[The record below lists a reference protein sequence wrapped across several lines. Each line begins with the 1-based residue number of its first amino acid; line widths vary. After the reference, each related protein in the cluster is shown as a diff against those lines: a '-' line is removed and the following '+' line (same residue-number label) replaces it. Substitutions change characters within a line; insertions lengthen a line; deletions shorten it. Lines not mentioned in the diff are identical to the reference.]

1 MSNGYVMLAQNSL
14 HDYVLQACA
23 CAMSIH
29 ATNKDA
35 KVSIITNDS
44 VPEKYKQL
52 FDNIIDIP
60 WSDSASESKW
70 KVENRW
76 KIYHAS
82 PYEKTTVLDTD
93 MLVLQDISGW
103 QTFLDQYEFFITNKI
118 FDYRNNQITSDYY
131 RKAFTANNLPN
142 VYVGYH
148 YFRKCDFS
156 KEFYKW
162 MELISNNWELFYGK
176 FVSEKYPKRQSMDVT
191 AALTTKILN
200 CETQI
205 TNNTIKHP
213 SFTHMKPMIQGWNK
227 PMEQWQKKVGAYFTD
242 DLKLYIG
249 NHLQSGIFH
258 YTEKDFLKESIVQ
271 KYEKVLDI

>member
-14 HDYVLQACA
+14 HDYVLQACS

-29 ATNKDA
+29 ATNKNA

-60 WSDSASESKW
+60 WSDSASTSEW

-103 QTFLDQYEFFITNKI
+103 QTFLDQYEFFITNKV
-118 FDYRNNQITSDYY
+118 FDYRNNQIISDYY

-148 YFRKCDFS
+148 YFRKGDFS

-205 TNNTIKHP
+205 TNNNIKHP

-258 YTEKDFLKESIVQ
+258 YTEKDFLKDSIVQ
-271 KYEKVLDI
+271 KYEKVLGI